1 VAFPYD
7 EVKTWRMTQYPGKF
21 MLNVMRPYAR
31 LMDDQWQNALFA
43 REIPELSR
51 DTLKR
56 MLGHISQYSDAL
68 KKRERAFY
76 DELAAFYRTQ
86 MKGRGFAKS
95 SLTHD
100 AMNALMA
107 ETSSDQ

>member
-1 VAFPYD
+1 
-7 EVKTWRMTQYPGKF
+7 MN
-21 MLNVMRPYAR
+21 NVMRPYAR
-31 LMDDQWQNALFA
+31 LMDDLWQNALFT
-43 REIPELSR
+43 RDIPELSR
-51 DTLKR
+51 ETLTR
-56 MLGHISQYSDAL
+56 MLQHIAKYSDGL
-68 KKRERAFY
+68 KKREQIFY

-107 ETSSDQ
+107 DTPSD